1 MKTLLPVL
9 LLILMACQPKNKESS
24 SIDLPA
30 TTAPMEPLT
39 SIDSTSTPSYT
50 ENALLLDS
58 TGLTSKR
65 TYMDTSW
72 TRFSVAANKKYTYSI
87 VAARKAD
94 QYYKQLLI
102 TDQANQREL
111 ELTLV
116 ASKVAWDSAIDQRR
130 AEWIR
135 RCNAHNAAKLINDL
149 YLPKTI
155 YYNHKPPITNRTDL
169 IKAYA
174 YMNRPD
180 YTLQLTPLHREMVNA
195 SFAYEIGQCSGSYGG
210 KYMICWQKDAQGKWM
225 VFMDSNI

>member
-1 MKTLLPVL
+1 
-9 LLILMACQPKNKESS
+9 
-24 SIDLPA
+24 
-30 TTAPMEPLT
+30 MEPLT

-58 TGLTSKR
+58 TGLSNQR

-72 TRFSVAANKKYTYSI
+72 TRFSVAANKKYTYAI

-94 QYYKQLLI
+94 HHYKQLLI

-116 ASKVAWDSAIDQRR
+116 ASEVAWDSAIDQRR
-130 AEWIR
+130 NDWIR
-135 RCNAHNAAKLINDL
+135 LCNAHHAAELINNL
-149 YLPKTI
+149 YLPEAI
-155 YYNHKPPITNRTDL
+155 YYNHKPPITDRTAL
-169 IKAYA
+169 IAEYA
-174 YMNRPD
+174 YMNRPE
-180 YTLQLTPLHREMVNA
+180 YSLHLAPLHREMVNTT
-195 SFAYEIGQCSGSYGG
+195 FAFEIGQCSGSYGG